1 MQTNIYGQTVGRPLP
16 GFTPGEK
23 PEISAERYIA
33 KFRAETAESKKN
45 GLIMS
50 ALAVA
55 AGVMGILSIP
65 AAYEKIKKRFWL
77 LVPPALCGVLALG
90 AMLLSRGVSDTL
102 YYSTMATVI
111 FAVIHLLVVI
121 PKEKVT
127 V

>member
-1 MQTNIYGQTVGRPLP
+1 MCIRD
-16 GFTPGEK
+16 
-23 PEISAERYIA
+23 RYIA
-33 KFRAETAESKKN
+33 KFRAETEMNRKN

-55 AGVMGILSIP
+55 AAVMGALSIP
-65 AAYEKIKKRFWL
+65 AAFEKIKKRFWL
-77 LVPPALCGVLALG
+77 LVPPALCGILALG
-90 AMLLSRGVSDTL
+90 AMLMSRGVSDTL

-121 PKEKVT
+121 PKEKIT

>member
-1 MQTNIYGQTVGRPLP
+1 MLTKVAEIKEGVDN
-16 GFTPGEK
+16 GEK
-23 PEISAERYIA
+23 LEVSAERYIA
-33 KFRAETAESKKN
+33 KFRAEAETNRKN

-50 ALAVA
+50 ALAVMT
-55 AGVMGILSIP
+55 GVLGALSIP

-77 LVPPALCGVLALG
+77 LVPPALCGILALG
-90 AMLLSRGVSDTL
+90 AMLMSRGVSDTL

-121 PKEKVT
+121 PREKVT